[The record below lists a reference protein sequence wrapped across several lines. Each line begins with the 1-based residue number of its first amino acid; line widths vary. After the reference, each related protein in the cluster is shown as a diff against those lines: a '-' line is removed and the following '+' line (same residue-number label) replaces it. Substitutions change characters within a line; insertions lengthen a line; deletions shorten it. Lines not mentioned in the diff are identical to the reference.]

1 MKAKSREKGFAMEL
15 SFVEIAILLDHYYAE
30 LGFCD
35 AREEEIK
42 KDSYPQEIKEV
53 EEEKVKIYRE
63 NCEKRINEI
72 ELYKAKRIVID

>member
-1 MKAKSREKGFAMEL
+1 MEL

-42 KDSYPQEIKEV
+42 KDSYPQEIKDV

-63 NCEKRINEI
+63 NCEKRIKEI
-72 ELYKAKRIVID
+72 ELYKAKMIVKSKASL